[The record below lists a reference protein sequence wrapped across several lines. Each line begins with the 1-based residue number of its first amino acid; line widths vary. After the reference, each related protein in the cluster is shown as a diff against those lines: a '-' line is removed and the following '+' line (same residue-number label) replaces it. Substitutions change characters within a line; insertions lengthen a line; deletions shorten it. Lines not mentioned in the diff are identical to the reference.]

1 MTGATPAD
9 DRFAPP
15 SPQAVQ
21 EAVLNQMVTSAG
33 VQKTREITHPF
44 IAGQVSEFDVP
55 ANVPLDLTVLA
66 DARGGI
72 YATCGM
78 LPRKSIV
85 MPKDFIEPAL
95 ERLRPTFRVGPI
107 LGFERDETMV
117 PVMPA
122 PFIEGM
128 RGAFVHDD
136 DATYPEVPIP
146 PVLGVGEL
154 PPSRVRLTE
163 GWARMVP
170 QEP

>member
-1 MTGATPAD
+1 M
-9 DRFAPP
+9 
-15 SPQAVQ
+15 
-21 EAVLNQMVTSAG
+21 LNQMVTSAG
-33 VQKTREITHPF
+33 LQKTRPITHSF
-44 IAGQVSEFDVP
+44 IFGQVSEFDVP
-55 ANVPLDLTVLA
+55 ANEPLDLVVLA
-66 DARGGI
+66 DARGGV

-78 LPRKSIV
+78 LPRKNIV

-95 ERLRPTFRVGPI
+95 ARMRPTFRVGPI

-122 PFIEGM
+122 PFIEGL
-128 RGAFVHDD
+128 RAAFVHDD
-136 DATYPEVPIP
+136 DATFPEVPIP